1 MKKYAVN
8 VEEERNSAMKKVR
21 NISILMILSLVLLTM
36 TACGGGSEPETES
49 SSSNDILFK
58 DNVFENDK
66 VKVEI
71 TKYEVIQ
78 PGDTTYNEYNDVE
91 TSDGPVI
98 AFWYSATNKTSEEI
112 DPLGA
117 WFEANFKVIQDN
129 DPNKVNELE
138 VSSMPDSRFLESQT
152 ETIKEGGTVE
162 CCCGYILDDETTP
175 VTIISENILDGGD
188 YGKQEYDITTKGG
201 GAGSEQANSTDN
213 SSSDETE
220 ISADFKATM
229 DSYEEFFDEYVD
241 FMKKYNE
248 NPTDTEMLM
257 ELSNMMTKEA
267 DMLKKLEA
275 MDQSEMTT
283 AEAAYYLEVTARINS
298 KLATVIQ

>member
-1 MKKYAVN
+1 MKKL
-8 VEEERNSAMKKVR
+8 K
-21 NISILMILSLVLLTM
+21 NISILMILALLM
-36 TACGGGSEPETES
+36 LAMAACGGGTETETES
-49 SSSNDILFK
+49 STSGEILFK

-98 AFWYSATNKTSEEI
+98 AFWYNATNKTSEEI
-112 DPLGA
+112 DPIGA
-117 WFEANFKVIQDN
+117 WLEAGFKAIQDN

-138 VSSMPDSRFLESQT
+138 VSSLPDSRFLESQT
-152 ETIKEGGTVE
+152 EIIKEGGTVE

-175 VTIISENILDGGD
+175 VTLISENIIGGGD
-188 YGKQEYDITTKGG
+188 YGKQDYDITSKGG
-201 GAGSEQANSTDN
+201 SSDNEQANSSDS

-241 FMKKYNE
+241 FMKKYQE
-248 NPTDTEMLM
+248 NPTDTTLLTESADML
-257 ELSNMMTKEA
+257 TKEA
-267 DMLKKLEA
+267 ELMKELES
-275 MDQSEMTT
+275 MDQSQMTT
-283 AEAAYYLEVTARINS
+283 AEAAYYLEVTARINK
-298 KLATVIQ
+298 KLASVL